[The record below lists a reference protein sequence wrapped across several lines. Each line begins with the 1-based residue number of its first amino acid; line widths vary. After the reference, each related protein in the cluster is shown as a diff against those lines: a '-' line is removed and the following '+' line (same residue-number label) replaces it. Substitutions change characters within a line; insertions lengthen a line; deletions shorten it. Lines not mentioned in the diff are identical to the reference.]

1 MPAGKE
7 QQYCY
12 PVFCRR
18 PVVLFLIFS
27 LLAAGQVFA
36 AGSPF
41 EIEIGD
47 LERGDAGSKELKK
60 PQKRPVVRKRHSR
73 TIAAPHTK
81 VEERQAGDYIRYTI
95 RPGDHIFKILTTH
108 FGLSSAKAEALIPEI
123 KRINGIVDTS
133 GLQIGQTLLLPLARK
148 KAVAPPVAAPA
159 QIPAPASA
167 PVPLPAPSGAAE
179 SQESEIPPALLPRVD
194 EGLLQRAKEFWARLF
209 PERKPLETAAGKEAV
224 GSVQDSLLVGVNGK
238 EIRIV
243 PSGTQP
249 VFGNM
254 SGAGTENGETV
265 VADPANEK
273 GFVKELL
280 QAAGFATTDGGAPLE
295 FGTEPKL
302 LLKVDFTAAQRI
314 PGAENRK
321 TTLVLLEKNG
331 CQVLPESFVSYLAA
345 RDFRVVAWCDMT
357 GSSPVSSS
365 IKVLSTPPGGSEAMV
380 DTVLEALGI
389 QSSKDFPIEIVVG
402 QSGAAPLS
410 VTVDRYFEG
419 NGKRFFVDFGI
430 AAPNRATLFRLLE
443 LAGYQRIGISGTD
456 DLRVVAAKISLAMN
470 VSTEYRPY
478 RIASLPEG
486 LFMLELPG
494 VLFQKAGTGGEK
506 TLLLDH
512 PLEQPFSD
520 LLKDIPWG
528 TE

>member
-1 MPAGKE
+1 MSAGKE

-12 PVFCRR
+12 PVVFRL
-18 PVVLFLIFS
+18 PVVLILIFS

-60 PQKRPVVRKRHSR
+60 PQKRPVVRKKHKR
-73 TIAAPHTK
+73 TFAVPQTK
-81 VEERQAGDYIRYTI
+81 VEERQAGGYIKYTI
-95 RPGDHIFKILTTH
+95 RPGDHIFKILTMH
-108 FGLSSAKAEALIPEI
+108 FGLSSAKAEELIPEI

-148 KAVAPPVAAPA
+148 KDVAPPVAAS
-159 QIPAPASA
+159 APVPA
-167 PVPLPAPSGAAE
+167 PVPLPAPAGAAE
-179 SQESEIPPALLPRVD
+179 SQASETPPALPPRVD
-194 EGLLQRAKEFWARLF
+194 EGLLRRVKEFWARLF
-209 PERKPLETAAGKEAV
+209 PERKLLETAAGKEAE
-224 GSVQDSLLVGVNGK
+224 GSVQDSFLVGVNGK

-243 PSGTQP
+243 PPGTQP

-254 SGAGTENGETV
+254 SGAGAENGETV

-280 QAAGFATTDGGAPLE
+280 QAAGFATTDGGVPLE

-321 TTLVLLEKNG
+321 TILVLLEKNG

-345 RDFRVVAWCDMT
+345 RNFRVVAWCDMT
-357 GSSPVSSS
+357 GSSPVPSSV
-365 IKVLSTPPGGSEAMV
+365 KVLSTPPGGPDAMV

-389 QSSKDFPIEIVVG
+389 QTSKDFPIEIVVG
-402 QSGAAPLS
+402 QTGAAPLS

-419 NGKRFFVDFGI
+419 NGKRFFVDFGT

-456 DLRVVAAKISLAMN
+456 DLRAVAAKISLAMN

-478 RIASLPEG
+478 RIASQPDG

-494 VLFQKAGTGGEK
+494 VFFQKPGTGGEK